1 MASFFTSSGEA
12 KSCHIG
18 TSRASATFSSVG

>member
-1 MASFFTSSGEA
+1 MASSFTSSGDA

-18 TSRASATFSSVG
+18 TSKASATFSSVG